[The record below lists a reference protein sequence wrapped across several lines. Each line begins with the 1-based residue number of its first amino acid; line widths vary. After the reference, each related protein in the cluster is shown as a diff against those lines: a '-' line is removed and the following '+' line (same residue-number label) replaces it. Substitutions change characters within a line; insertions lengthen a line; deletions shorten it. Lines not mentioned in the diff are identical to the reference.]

1 MIVKYLYLMWLYFS
15 ACVLNYGI
23 AFLLPN
29 FYNLGVYVI
38 LTIVTSIVITTEF
51 LMGVIKNQYQQNKFT
66 RYIFS
71 PLMPISSLYTALV
84 IGMSFESE
92 LIQLSVF
99 VFFTVL
105 YLHMVNRFWGLK

>member
-51 LMGVIKNQYQQNKFT
+51 LMGVIKNQYQQIPNYGQYAGKEIRKRINT
-66 RYIFS
+66 
-71 PLMPISSLYTALV
+71 T
-84 IGMSFESE
+84 
-92 LIQLSVF
+92 
-99 VFFTVL
+99 
-105 YLHMVNRFWGLK
+105 